1 MRFTSILCIILLA
14 GTCGLFSCGTKINKK
29 EGKIGRLLDPKN
41 LDSSISP
48 CENFFL
54 FANGSWLKKNPIP
67 ANETRWGSLNL
78 LEENNYIVQH
88 ELLEFAALNANSTSN
103 PSIQKVGNFY
113 NSGMDTQSI
122 EQSGLT
128 SLKEILKRID
138 NIHSAQDI
146 LREINNEQLEGFNT
160 AYTFTVSPDDKNI
173 NNQICK
179 FYQGGLGMPEPEYY
193 YKKEMPNIRFLEA
206 YKNYVERIL
215 IIIGEEKNTAI
226 QNSAKI
232 IQLETNLAQASMS
245 RTERQAVYNLYH
257 KFSIAEANRLTQN
270 MNWGDILFQ
279 LNTKNEDSIIIG
291 QPDYYLALSQQLKCL
306 PTDTWKV
313 YLRFHLINTMA
324 PYLSKDFANAHFDFY
339 GKTIRG
345 LQKKKERWKFV
356 QSVIDASIGELL
368 GQMYV
373 DKTFKPEAK
382 KRMSELV
389 DNIQMTYREQILL
402 ADWMTEAT
410 KKKAVQKLD
419 AITKKIGYP
428 DKIKDYSKLN
438 ISPNDFAKNVLTAAT
453 FQYNNMISKLGKP
466 VNKNEWNL
474 TSTTVNARYN
484 LAFNEI
490 VFPAGLLQYS
500 SNYKMTEDIS
510 RYEIIFSDKSFG
522 NSNQKKQLPYK
533 IILPSG
539 TLQYPYFIE
548 NADDAVNYGSI
559 GAFIAHEMSHGFDN
573 RGRHYDAGGNLNNWW
588 TTEDERKF
596 NEKAEVL
603 INQFNK
609 FTVLDTLHVDG
620 NLTLGENIADLTGI
634 TIAYKAF
641 KKTRQGKGNELIDG
655 FTPDQRFFL
664 SWAQLWR
671 EASTDEETKTRIKLD
686 HHAPYIWRCNGILSN
701 LPEFHQAFGVRKGDK
716 MFINENLRAKI
727 W

>member
-1 MRFTSILCIILLA
+1 
-14 GTCGLFSCGTKINKK
+14 
-29 EGKIGRLLDPKN
+29 
-41 LDSSISP
+41 
-48 CENFFL
+48 
-54 FANGSWLKKNPIP
+54 
-67 ANETRWGSLNL
+67 
-78 LEENNYIVQH
+78 
-88 ELLEFAALNANSTSN
+88 
-103 PSIQKVGNFY
+103 
-113 NSGMDTQSI
+113 
-122 EQSGLT
+122 
-128 SLKEILKRID
+128 
-138 NIHSAQDI
+138 
-146 LREINNEQLEGFNT
+146 
-160 AYTFTVSPDDKNI
+160 
-173 NNQICK
+173 
-179 FYQGGLGMPEPEYY
+179 
-193 YKKEMPNIRFLEA
+193 
-206 YKNYVERIL
+206 
-215 IIIGEEKNTAI
+215 
-226 QNSAKI
+226 
-232 IQLETNLAQASMS
+232 
-245 RTERQAVYNLYH
+245 
-257 KFSIAEANRLTQN
+257 
-270 MNWGDILFQ
+270 
-279 LNTKNEDSIIIG
+279 
-291 QPDYYLALSQQLKCL
+291 
-306 PTDTWKV
+306 
-313 YLRFHLINTMA
+313 
-324 PYLSKDFANAHFDFY
+324 
-339 GKTIRG
+339 
-345 LQKKKERWKFV
+345 
-356 QSVIDASIGELL
+356 
-368 GQMYV
+368 MYV

-522 NSNQKKQLPYK
+522 NSNQKKRLPYK

-596 NEKAEVL
+596 NEKAKVL

-671 EASTDEETKTRIKLD
+671 EASTDEETKTRRTKQ
-686 HHAPYIWRCNGILSN
+686 RQS
-701 LPEFHQAFGVRKGDK
+701 
-716 MFINENLRAKI
+716 AKF
-727 W
+727 